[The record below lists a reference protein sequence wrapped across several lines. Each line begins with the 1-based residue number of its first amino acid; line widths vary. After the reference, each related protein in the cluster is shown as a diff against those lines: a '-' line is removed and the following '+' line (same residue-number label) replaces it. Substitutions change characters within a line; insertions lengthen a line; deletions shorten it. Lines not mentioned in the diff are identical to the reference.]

1 MPVIIQGEE
10 AAEAANPRCPPGD
23 GAHKLGAGVDVHA
36 GAQAGARAKGHG
48 RPPSP
53 QESAGIHKE
62 IAPCS
67 ELQIKDTIRCFCMY
81 TNTNKKHV
89 AVW

>member
-10 AAEAANPRCPPGD
+10 AAEAANPRCHPGD

-48 RPPSP
+48 RPPYPRKNLPESTRKSP
-53 QESAGIHKE
+53 PVQNF
-62 IAPCS
+62 
-67 ELQIKDTIRCFCMY
+67 R
-81 TNTNKKHV
+81 
-89 AVW
+89 